1 MGRLRAGV
9 TFNPIKSGVSE
20 RPPTW
25 CAGGVAGRAGIA
37 SRRRA
42 FLGRQQAIAIG
53 LAAVDIAVTTWNG
66 RGPGN

>member
-1 MGRLRAGV
+1 VRWWG
-9 TFNPIKSGVSE
+9 SGA
-20 RPPTW
+20 RW
-25 CAGGVAGRAGIA
+25 NA